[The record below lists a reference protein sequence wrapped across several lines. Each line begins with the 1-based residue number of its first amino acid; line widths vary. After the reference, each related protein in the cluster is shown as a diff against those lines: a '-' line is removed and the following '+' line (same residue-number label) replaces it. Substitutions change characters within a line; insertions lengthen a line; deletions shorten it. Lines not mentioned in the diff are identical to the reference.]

1 MNQTAA
7 EKLSTGNG
15 TSRPLGFG
23 VNVAGYMRGEF
34 GLGEAARALVSAL
47 QEVHIPYVLNDVDA
61 SWHRNLDKTFSDFS
75 EDNPYPI
82 NLIGINVD
90 QVPEFYA
97 LKGREYFNDRYNIG
111 IWFWELSEFP
121 DEWLPRFR
129 HYQEIWAPSQFCADS
144 LARVSPIPVVR
155 MSWPLLLSEPN
166 THADRGRFGLREDS
180 VVFLFIFDFRSIF
193 ERKNPLALIDA
204 FKRGFK
210 GTENV
215 VLVLKTI
222 NSDSDTENMRRL
234 ERAAHGLNVKI
245 IDGHLERREL
255 YSLMQSCDCYVSL
268 HRSEGLG
275 LGMAQM
281 MYLGKPVVGTAY
293 SGNMDFMNVNNSF
306 LVKYQMV
313 ELERDYGP
321 YQKGSIWAEPSTE
334 HAAEL
339 MRTVY
344 ENCDLATATGQR
356 AADDV
361 RMQMHPSLAGKGI
374 LRRLRM
380 ACLDR
385 LL

>member
-1 MNQTAA
+1 
-7 EKLSTGNG
+7 
-15 TSRPLGFG
+15 
-23 VNVAGYMRGEF
+23 MRGEF

-47 QEVHIPYVLNDVDA
+47 QEVHVPYVLNNVDV
-61 SWHRNLDKTFSDFS
+61 SWHRNLDETLRDFS

-97 LKGREYFNDRYNIG
+97 LKGDKYFKDRYNIG
-111 IWFWELSEFP
+111 TWFWELSEFP
-121 DEWLPRFR
+121 EEWLPRFR

-155 MSWPLLLSEPN
+155 MSWPLLLSE
-166 THADRGRFGLREDS
+166 TSTRTDRSHFGLSEDS
-180 VVFLFIFDFRSIF
+180 VVFLFIFDYRSIF

-204 FKRGFK
+204 FKGSFK

-222 NSDSDTENMRRL
+222 NSDSDTENTRRL

-245 IDGHLERREL
+245 IDGHLERQEL
-255 YSLMQSCDCYVSL
+255 HSLMQSCDCYVSL

-281 MYLGKPVVGTAY
+281 MYLGKPVIGTAY

-306 LVKYQMV
+306 LVKYRMV
-313 ELERDYGP
+313 ELDGDYGP
-321 YQKGSIWAEPSTE
+321 YQKGSVWAEPSTE

-344 ENCDLATATGQR
+344 ENYDLAAAIGQR

-361 RMQMHPSLAGKGI
+361 RKQMHPSLAGRGI
-374 LRRLRM
+374 LERLRM
-380 ACLDR
+380 ACFDHQV
-385 LL
+385 